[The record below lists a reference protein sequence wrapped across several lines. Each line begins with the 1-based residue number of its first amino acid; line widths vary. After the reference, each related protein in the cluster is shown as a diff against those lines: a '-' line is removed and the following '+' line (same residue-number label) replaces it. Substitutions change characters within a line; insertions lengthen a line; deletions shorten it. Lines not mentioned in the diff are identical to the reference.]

1 MRHHDG
7 TAEPGG
13 ADEVSATRDALG
25 GRHDALSTHPAV
37 ARVSHAHM
45 SDRAVP
51 NLPSRDFDSTVAFY
65 GAFGFVTSYR
75 DGGWLIIR
83 RGGIVLEFFLAPEH
97 DPYESWFMASIRI
110 SDLDELYVAVRS
122 TGVPEVT
129 TGIPRLV
136 PVALREWGQRAGYL
150 IDLDGTQLHL
160 IEDRPS
166 RADTLDP

>member
-1 MRHHDG
+1 MSQPNG

-25 GRHDALSTHPAV
+25 GRHTPLSVHPSSSG
-37 ARVSHAHM
+37 VSHAHM
-45 SDRAVP
+45 MDRAVP
-51 NLPSRDFDSTVAFY
+51 NLPARDFDSTIAFY
-65 GAFGFVTSYR
+65 GGFGFATSYR

-110 SDLDELYVAVRS
+110 SDLDELYEAVRS
-122 TGVPEVT
+122 SGVPEMTV
-129 TGIPRLV
+129 GIPRLV
-136 PVALREWGQRAGYL
+136 PVSLREWGQRAGYL

-160 IEDRPS
+160 IEDRTEAF
-166 RADTLDP
+166 R